1 MDDVQEATA
10 VEEILRALPH
20 NPSEE
25 MVVQATHGFR
35 RSAVNAALHRIQ
47 NEASRPVGWDFNAK
61 GDIEIRDDNGVVRVR
76 IRRDG
81 GIDLCDATSGA
92 VTYRIE
98 DPPKLEMRGSSGRT
112 VKLRISPE
120 GVYLGTGLPTTD
132 PAMKGFLWNDEGTV
146 KVSSG

>member
-1 MDDVQEATA
+1 MDDVQEAAA

-20 NPSEE
+20 NSSEE
-25 MVVQATHGFR
+25 DVVQATHGYR

-47 NEASRPVGWDFNAK
+47 NEASRPPGWDFNAK
-61 GDIEIRDDNGVVRVR
+61 GDIEIRDDNQVVRVR

-98 DPPKLEMRGSSGRT
+98 DPPKLEMRGPTGRT
-112 VKLRISPE
+112 IKVRISPE
-120 GVYLGTGLPTTD
+120 GVYFGTGLPTSD
-132 PAMKGFLWNDEGTV
+132 PGAKGFLWNDAGTV
-146 KVSSG
+146 KVSGG